1 MRICR
6 FENITRIRTNA
17 DKKDKIISA
26 LVLIRVILLLPL
38 LVVGCQRTRPS
49 DALFTPSSAATTTQ
63 KATSPVQFED
73 VTERA
78 GIRFKHTNGA
88 KGELH
93 LPETMGSGCAFFD
106 FDNDGWLDIFFVN
119 SKPLTPTTQ
128 PPNHPTTST
137 PALYRNNHGGTFA
150 DVTAGSGLD
159 VSLYGMGCAIG
170 DYDNDGRDDVLVTT
184 CLEGHRLFRNEGQGR
199 FKEVTPEVFRR
210 HHRWGTSAAWM
221 DYDNDGWLD
230 LFVCNYVPYHWTDDV
245 RCNYAEGYLS
255 YCNPRYF
262 PPETCS
268 LYRNEGNGRFSDVSV
283 SSGITRATAKALG
296 VCLLD
301 YDDDGWMDV
310 AVASDTTRNLL
321 FHNVPNPKA
330 NLNQPQQTLANPRLP
345 HPSLTRRFE
354 EIALSLGV
362 AFAADGKTRA
372 GMGIDAADVEN
383 DGRLSLLISNFSEEG
398 LSLFHQDQPQGMF
411 TDVSHVSGVW
421 QASYNLL
428 GFGLFFFDY
437 DNDGLS
443 DALVVNGHIQPRVQD
458 YTPNTTYAERK
469 LLFHNAGHGRF
480 DEVGPSAG
488 NPFAVRRVSRGAAF
502 GDYDN
507 DGDLDVLVSN
517 NNQPAELLRNG
528 GTTGNNWIEIELRGR
543 KGKEGEG
550 QKDQPPHP
558 PLSNRNGIGAKVT
571 VTAGGKTQT
580 QWLRSGS
587 SYCSQSALRLHF
599 GLGNAHG
606 VERVHV
612 RWSSGREETFGVSKV
627 NQRVRLVE
635 GMGHSVQGL

>member
-1 MRICR
+1 MSG
-6 FENITRIRTNA
+6 IRRAKGAGRGAATLGV
-17 DKKDKIISA
+17 A
-26 LVLIRVILLLPL
+26 LFALRLLLPL
-38 LVVGCQRTRPS
+38 ALGGCQRSRPS
-49 DALFTPSSAATTTQ
+49 DALFAPSSAATMAQTV
-63 KATSPVQFED
+63 TSPAQFAD

-78 GIRFKHTNGA
+78 GIRFKHTSGA
-88 KGELH
+88 QGELH

-119 SKPLTPTTQ
+119 SKPIPHCSPPKVNPPPTL
-128 PPNHPTTST
+128 
-137 PALYRNNHGGTFA
+137 ALYHNNRDGTFT
-150 DVTAGSGLD
+150 DVTTGSGLD

-184 CLEGHRLFRNEGQGR
+184 CLEGHRLFRNEGQGK
-199 FKEVTPEVFRR
+199 FKDVTPEIFKR
-210 HHRWGTSAAWM
+210 HRRWGTSAAWV

-268 LYRNEGNGRFSDVSV
+268 LYRNEGNGRFRDVSEAA
-283 SSGITRATAKALG
+283 GITRATAKALG
-296 VCLLD
+296 VCVLD
-301 YDDDGWMDV
+301 YDDDGWMDI

-321 FHNVPNPKA
+321 FHNLGNG
-330 NLNQPQQTLANPRLP
+330 T
-345 HPSLTRRFE
+345 FE
-354 EIALSLGV
+354 EVALSLGV

-372 GMGIDAADVEN
+372 GMGIDAADLDN
-383 DGRLSLLISNFSEEG
+383 DGRLGLLISNFSEEG
-398 LSLFHQDQPQGMF
+398 LSLFHQDQPRGMF
-411 TDVSHVSGVW
+411 SDISHVSGVW

-437 DNDGLS
+437 DDDGLS

-458 YTPNTTYAERK
+458 YSPHTTYAERK
-469 LLFHNAGHGRF
+469 LLFRNLGGGRF
-480 DEVGPSAG
+480 AEVGSSAG
-488 NPFAVRRVSRGAAF
+488 QPFVVQRVSRGAAC

-517 NNQPAELLRNG
+517 NNQPAELLRNVG
-528 GTTGNNWIEIELRGR
+528 GTGNNWIEIELQGR
-543 KGKEGEG
+543 S
-550 QKDQPPHP
+550 
-558 PLSNRNGIGAKVT
+558 SNRNGIGAKVT

-599 GLGNAHG
+599 GLGKASR
-606 VERVHV
+606 VERVRV
-612 RWSSGREETFGVSKV
+612 RWSNRKEETFEVSEV

-635 GMGHSVQGL
+635 GTGRPVRG